1 MPFMPQIIISA
12 KATRDLKKIR
22 DYLLQFNTE
31 AAQKAATTIIEATNQ
46 LLTHPMMGKPL
57 EDIPEYRDLITTF
70 GSGAYTIRYRMNFD
84 KIIIIGIKHSKER
97 SLYTL

>member
-1 MPFMPQIIISA
+1 MPQIIISA

>member
-1 MPFMPQIIISA
+1 MSPMPQIIIST

-22 DYLLQFNTE
+22 DYLLQFNAE

-46 LLTHPMMGKPL
+46 LLTHPMLGKPL
-57 EDIPEYRDLITTF
+57 EDIPEYRELITPF
-70 GSGAYTIRYRMNFD
+70 GSGAYTIRYRMDFD
-84 KIIIIGIKHSKER
+84 KIIIVGIKHSKER